1 MTPLHTD
8 DGLALHLREWPA
20 AGAAHG
26 TVLVVHGLGEHIGR
40 YALLA
45 TELSRAGW
53 HVVGYDQ
60 RGHGGSGGA
69 RGFIAHD
76 DSLLRDLA
84 RVVQW
89 AQDAQRP
96 GPLVLLGHSMGGTVA
111 ARFVATL
118 AADPAHHRHHAPVWQ
133 RAARAVDALV
143 LSSPALDAGLG
154 LLRRLQVTLAAALVP
169 GLALGNGLNPAWLS
183 RDPQVVQAYTS
194 DPLVHNRITPR
205 LARFIVHAGSLAL
218 AHAPTW
224 TTPTLLMWAGA
235 DRIVAPR
242 GSAAFAAAAPAAML
256 YARCFADLAHEIFN
270 EPERAEVVAELLRWL
285 DAR

>member
-1 MTPLHTD
+1 MTLHSD

-40 YALLA
+40 YAQLA
-45 TELSRAGW
+45 AELSRAGW

-60 RGHGGSGGA
+60 RGHGSSGGA
-69 RGFIAHD
+69 RGFIPQH

-84 RVVQW
+84 RAVQW
-89 AQDAQRP
+89 VQDAQRP

-111 ARFVATL
+111 ARFVAAL
-118 AADPAHHRHHAPVWQ
+118 AEDPAHHAPAWQ
-133 RAARAVDALV
+133 RSARAIDALV

-154 LLRRLQVTLAAALVP
+154 RLRRLQVALAAALVP
-169 GLALGNGLNPAWLS
+169 GLALGNGLNPADLS
-183 RDPQVVQAYTS
+183 CDPRVVQAYTS
-194 DPLVHNRITPR
+194 DPLVHDRITPR
-205 LARFIVHAGSLAL
+205 LARFIVDAGSQAL

-242 GSAAFAAAAPAAML
+242 GSAAFAAAAPADML